1 MLFAV
6 AALAQLATT
15 ANREIFNL
23 CSELILF
30 MCAAALLPAHHD

>member
-1 MLFAV
+1 MPFAV
-6 AALAQLATT
+6 AALAQLATA

-23 CSELILF
+23 CREIILF